1 MNFSNKI
8 ADFDIEERVDKA
20 VDNFYTGY
28 NCAQSVFLAYWDII
42 LPKTWTTCEV
52 E

>member
-20 VDNFYTGY
+20 VDNFINLCHADYLKE
-28 NCAQSVFLAYWDII
+28 NN
-42 LPKTWTTCEV
+42 
-52 E
+52 